1 MFEGYDK
8 IHFLK
13 RNVNCGFNIK
23 ARKIDP
29 ECWVSNIICE
39 LNELLETPL
48 PKDARS
54 DLIDIIGDLKDQD
67 PHQFWGERGV
77 DY

>member
-1 MFEGYDK
+1 M
-8 IHFLK
+8 
-13 RNVNCGFNIK
+13 
-23 ARKIDP
+23 
-29 ECWVSNIICE
+29 SNIICE

-54 DLIDIIGDLKDQD
+54 ALIDIIGDLKDQD